1 MISDC
6 DKCAVY
12 LISICF
18 PLLNHLKRV
27 NLLTGDD
34 EMDKEKAWRKFS
46 QSGTVNDYLQF
57 RNCVI
62 GASEVK
68 QIENEYRRSG
78 AEGNRHGGK

>member
-1 MISDC
+1 MLFSVS
-6 DKCAVY
+6 KE
-12 LISICF
+12 
-18 PLLNHLKRV
+18 

-46 QSGTVNDYLQF
+46 ESGTVNDYLQF
-57 RNCVI
+57 RNCVV

-78 AEGNRHGGK
+78 AKGNGHGGK

>member
-1 MISDC
+1 
-6 DKCAVY
+6 
-12 LISICF
+12 
-18 PLLNHLKRV
+18 
-27 NLLTGDD
+27 
-34 EMDKEKAWRKFS
+34 MDKEKAWRKFS